1 MHHFDGDAKTCKRWL
16 NSRKV
21 HRERVRSWKKA
32 NNTKKAPYVVQQP
45 GKHEPYAGTHV
56 LLKCIVCSRRATVPK
71 TLRNQKPSG
80 KNACGCQCAEQLC
93 VHIDGKE
100 NRYCS
105 RCKKYQPLSEFTG
118 DRRTCNEGIVSS
130 SGTATA
136 SNTKSNNTNSTENS
150 APVMAH
156 RLVKAKAE
164 AKAEEALWP
173 AKATAMAEEDM
184 QE

>member
-1 MHHFDGDAKTCKRWL
+1 MW
-16 NSRKV
+16 RKV
-21 HRERVRSWKKA
+21 HRERTRISKKLGD
-32 NNTKKAPYVVQQP
+32 TKKAPYVQQQV
-45 GKHEPYAGTHV
+45 KNHEHDELRHAGTHV
-56 LLKCIVCSRRATVPK
+56 MLQCVACGRQAMVSKTPK
-71 TLRNQKPSG
+71 NQIPSG

-93 VHIDGKE
+93 VYIDGKE

-130 SGTATA
+130 IGTATA
-136 SNTKSNNTNSTENS
+136 SNTKSNNANSTENS

-156 RLVKAKAE
+156 RLVKAKVK

-173 AKATAMAEEDM
+173 AKATAMTVQDM